1 MIRRKWII
9 LEHVEPSWMFVNGVV
24 EYETFQTH
32 LRAVIISEYE
42 ESFDRI
48 ATQMSSGPTKLYM
61 IRHALYMRQAIAV
74 PLALANLI

>member
-9 LEHVEPSWMFVNGVV
+9 LEHVEPSWALVNGVV
-24 EYETFQTH
+24 GYETFKTR

-48 ATQMSSGPTKLYM
+48 ATQMSSGPTHL
-61 IRHALYMRQAIAV
+61 HG
-74 PLALANLI
+74 